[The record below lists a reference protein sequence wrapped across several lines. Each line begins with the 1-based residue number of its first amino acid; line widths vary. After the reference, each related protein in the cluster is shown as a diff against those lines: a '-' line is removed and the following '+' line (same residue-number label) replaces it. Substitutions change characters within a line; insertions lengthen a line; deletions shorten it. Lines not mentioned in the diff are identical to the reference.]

1 MIALML
7 GRLGMEVENCIE
19 AYSDIMG
26 KVFHAKPKKKPT
38 GQDRKLELRLDHNE
52 LSQAI
57 ESAIRTQGRDGT
69 KPFYDEGSK
78 NSCRVLSLP
87 R

>member
-1 MIALML
+1 ML

-19 AYSDIMG
+19 AYSDIIG
-26 KVFHAKPKKKPT
+26 NVFRAKPNKQPT
-38 GQDRKLELRLDHNE
+38 GQDGKLKLRLDHNK

-57 ESAIRTQGRDGT
+57 ESTIQRQGLDET
-69 KPFYDEGSK
+69 KPFYDQASK

-87 R
+87 C

>member
-1 MIALML
+1 ML

-26 KVFHAKPKKKPT
+26 KVFRAKPKRQPT
-38 GQDRKLELRLDHNE
+38 GQDRKLRLDHNK

-57 ESAIRTQGRDGT
+57 ESAIQTQRRDET
-69 KPFYDEGSK
+69 KSFYDEDSK